1 MKVRR
6 SIMFKNENE
15 ISDDKLSSIEQPCE
29 PDRDDPLGP
38 PDQLDSAAIPPG
50 VDRRTFL
57 MRSAVVG
64 ATVVITGAQMSCQDR
79 TARATAPAPNVPD
92 EPEIAVF
99 LKPIVWF
106 DKRTDRL
113 LGTSMLLLV
122 TALPTMMI

>member
-1 MKVRR
+1 MSKY
-6 SIMFKNENE
+6 ENK

-64 ATVVITGAQMSCQDR
+64 ATAVITGAQISCRRENIQGHGTCAER
-79 TARATAPAPNVPD
+79 TRWPS
-92 EPEIAVF
+92 
-99 LKPIVWF
+99 VWL
-106 DKRTDRL
+106 T
-113 LGTSMLLLV
+113 
-122 TALPTMMI
+122 